1 MAISTAIQTDVS
13 FKDVKRRAYT
23 STAAKFFEENIPR
36 IRVTPSDSVITEAI
50 PYPPPAET
58 NSVVEV
64 IDIRATL
71 DRGVPGNKVWVL
83 KATWQQTWDSGSGN
97 KSDILTRLID
107 PALGGPLYVAEVY
120 AGSSGGNA
128 RIPELDASDWSL
140 DYDAGVLVFNSANRA
155 ETGNSEADS
164 IRVKCYRYIG
174 ETLATAS
181 PSNAGHVMKRAAM
194 IGTVDGTNKDF
205 QLPADCNTDLLFMP
219 FYNGQQVY
227 PGADW
232 AQDGTNPLL
241 LHFVASPDP
250 GDVMH
255 VVYYP
260 TTE

>member
-23 STAAKFFEENIPR
+23 STNAKFFEENIPR

-50 PYPPPAET
+50 PYPPPPAT
-58 NSVVEV
+58 TSVVEV

-83 KATWQQTWDSGSGN
+83 KATWQGTWDSGSGN
-97 KSDILTRLID
+97 KGDILTRLID

-120 AGSSGGNA
+120 AGTSGSNA

-140 DYDAGVLVFNSANRA
+140 DYDAGVLVFNSSNRS
-155 ETGNSEADS
+155 ETGNSADDS

-174 ETLATAS
+174 ETLATSA
-181 PSNAGHVMKRAAM
+181 PSNAGHTMARTALV
-194 IGTVDGTNKDF
+194 GVVDGTNKDF
-205 QLPADCNTDLLFMP
+205 LLPVDCNTDLLFMP
-219 FYNGQQVY
+219 LYNGQQVF

-232 AQDGTNPLL
+232 TQDATNPLL

-260 TTE
+260 AA